1 MIAWYWLVVA
11 FVIGSAVTTIIHY
24 WFEDANNIVTE
35 LFAAIAFPFVWVAW
49 FLVIFWSGLFHP
61 ISQKRWNNFVKTI
74 TKYKKLVYY
83 HITKSVVLIHDPIA
97 RRIQEKWF
105 LVRIKKDGDA
115 DD

>member
-35 LFAAIAFPFVWVAW
+35 LFAAIAFPFVWVAM
-49 FLVIFWSGLFHP
+49 FPIHFWMFFFRPITFEQWNLF
-61 ISQKRWNNFVKTI
+61 QKLRKQDEKSKFHYI
-74 TKYKKLVYY
+74 TKN
-83 HITKSVVLIHDPIA
+83 IVLMHDPNSKY
-97 RRIQEKWF
+97 IQDKWI

-115 DD
+115 SD